1 MASKALVTAVR
12 EAWAFFLAEAKKVPS
27 EARYAITS
35 VVINQAVQPLVNIQG
50 DLNSSEKQGLED
62 IITKFKLQPCTIAGC
77 KTEKEASTLLI
88 TAIGKAN
95 LSLDERKQAMEAIL
109 RVLRED

>member
-12 EAWAFFLAEAKKVPS
+12 EAWAFFVAEAKKVPS

-35 VVINQAVQPLVNIQG
+35 VVINQAVQPLANIQG

-62 IITKFKLQPCTIAGC
+62 IISKFKLSCTIAGC

-109 RVLRED
+109 RVLKED